1 MDYLRLGNTGLLVS
15 RLCLGTMTFGN
26 EADESTSQ
34 AIMARAFDQGVNF
47 FDAAHN
53 YNKGLTEEIVGR
65 WMDTRR
71 SEIILASKVYF
82 PAGGGRNDQG
92 LSRRNIVHSVER
104 SLKRLQTDYIDLL
117 YLHHW
122 DEHAHLDHTLGAI
135 EDLVSAGKVHA
146 VGVSNFAAW
155 QAMKTISVAER
166 RGRLRISV
174 MQPMYSLVKR
184 QVEVELLPLAHHE
197 GLAVV
202 PYNTIGA
209 GLLTGKYLAGG
220 SGRLHEADMYRQRYE
235 NPAYVEVTRRFVE
248 HAQAAGRSPA
258 ALAIAWVLA
267 HPMVCSALVGAR
279 NLEQWNDSFQALAYK
294 LSVEERAAITALSI
308 DPPLATD
315 REPMAAMNTR
325 GW

>member
-1 MDYLRLGNTGLLVS
+1 MDYLPLGDTGLLVS
-15 RLCLGTMTFGN
+15 RICLGTMTFGN
-26 EADESTSQ
+26 EADEASSQ
-34 AIMARAFDQGVNF
+34 AIMARAFELGVNF

-53 YNKGLTEEIVGR
+53 YNKGLTDEIIGR
-65 WMDTRR
+65 WMGTRR
-71 SEIILASKVYF
+71 SEILLTSKVYF

-92 LSRRNIVHSVER
+92 LSRRNIVQSVER
-104 SLKRLQTDYIDLL
+104 SLKRLQTDHIDLL

-122 DEHAHLDHTLGAI
+122 DASTHLDHTLGAI

-155 QAMKTISVAER
+155 QAMKCISAAER

-184 QVEVELLPLAHHE
+184 QVEVELLPLAAHE

-202 PYNTIGA
+202 PYNTMAA
-209 GLLTGKYLAGG
+209 GLLTGKYLSGG
-220 SGRLHEADMYRQRYE
+220 TGRLHEADMYRQRYE
-235 NPAYVEVTRRFVE
+235 NPAYEDVTRRFVE
-248 HAQAAGRSPA
+248 HATAHGQSPA
-258 ALAIAWVLA
+258 ALAVAWVLA
-267 HPMVCSALVGAR
+267 NPLVTSALLGAR
-279 NLEQWNDSFQALAYK
+279 NVAQWDDTMQCLEYR
-294 LSVEERAAITALSI
+294 LSAEARAAITALSI
-308 DPPLATD
+308 EPPQATD

>member
-1 MDYLRLGNTGLLVS
+1 MDYLRLGDTGLLVS

-279 NLEQWNDSFQALAYK
+279 NLDQWNDSFQALAYK
-294 LSVEERAAITALSI
+294 LSAEERAAITALSI